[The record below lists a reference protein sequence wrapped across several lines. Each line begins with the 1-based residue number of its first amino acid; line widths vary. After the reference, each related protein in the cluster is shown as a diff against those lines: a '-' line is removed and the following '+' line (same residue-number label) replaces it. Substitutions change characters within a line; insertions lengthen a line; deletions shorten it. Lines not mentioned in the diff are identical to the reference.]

1 MTDPSNRPPHKVTEN
16 RKDAPLRSYGRTG
29 GRPLSP
35 RRAALTDD
43 LLPRLRVP
51 TDKQLQLAELFG
63 AQPEALW
70 LEIGFGGGEHLAQ
83 QAATHPDTSFIGA
96 EPFVEGVAKLLAE
109 AQSRNLQNLRIHPGD
124 VREILDLLPE
134 KSVDRVFI
142 LFPDPWPKARHRKR
156 RLINSAF
163 LKDLGRVLKPNATLR
178 FATDISDYAEQALA
192 ELLADGRFSWEPAS
206 ADDWRIAPADHIE
219 TRYQLKRLGD
229 CDPVYLDFTFDG
241 ASAS

>member
-1 MTDPSNRPPHKVTEN
+1 MTDPSNGPPRKQPDN
-16 RKDAPLRSYGRTG
+16 WKDAPLRSFGRTG

-35 RRAALTDD
+35 RRAALIDD
-43 LLPRLRVP
+43 LLPRIRVP
-51 TDKQLQLAELFG
+51 TDNPLSLADMFG
-63 AQPEALW
+63 AEPESLW

-83 QAATHPDTSFIGA
+83 QAASHPETAFIGA

-109 AQSRNLQNLRIHPGD
+109 AQSQNLENVRVHPGD
-124 VREILDLLPE
+124 VRDILDQLPA

-156 RLINSAF
+156 RLINAAF
-163 LKDLGRVLKPNATLR
+163 LQDLGRILKPGGRLR

-192 ELLADGRFSWEPAS
+192 ELLADGRFIWEPEC

-229 CDPVYLDFTFDG
+229 CDPVYLDFTFEG